1 MSSSKLKGLLGVLL
15 GIAIIISG
23 VLIYKETKAP
33 GRVDPSIL
41 FADSTNYKNDAQG
54 FEFSYPSSLFTLSE
68 KESPVI
74 YLMSPYYTVQ
84 NFTGGGPGV
93 GSPVIPD
100 NSKFFF
106 SMNMEMKNMG
116 IEDAMDNDNPS
127 FGPTYQQ
134 LKNNQVVDKSFLDT
148 LTVGKKPGY
157 VFNIGAEGIN
167 MKYLYI
173 AQSPQKT
180 LVIKLN
186 YIGDSLKEQIKPTS
200 LSETE
205 QLKAY
210 NLVISSLKFN

>member
-1 MSSSKLKGLLGVLL
+1 MSSQKLKGLLGVLI
-15 GIAIIISG
+15 GITVIIGG
-23 VLIYKETKAP
+23 VLIYKETKKP
-33 GRVDPSIL
+33 GRVDPSVL

-54 FEFSYPSSLFTLSE
+54 FAFSYPSSLFTLSE

-116 IEDAMDNDNPS
+116 LEDAMDIDNPS

-134 LKNNQVVDKSFLDT
+134 LKNGQVVDTSFLDT
-148 LTVGKKPGY
+148 FSLDKKPAY

-167 MKYLYI
+167 MKYIYTVH
-173 AQSPQKT
+173 SPQKT
-180 LVIKLN
+180 LVIKLS
-186 YIGDSLKEQIKPTS
+186 YIGDSLKEQIKPSS

-210 NLVISSLKFN
+210 NAVVSSLKFN